1 MSATPRQ
8 LGPEVQGFVPPPHP
22 AGLHQSGA
30 YVALE
35 PLSADLHA
43 ADLHRAFSV
52 DDALWDYLGYGP
64 FAGAAAYYRWV
75 KEREASLDPVF
86 FALRDRATGHAC
98 GVASFLRIDP
108 ANGVL
113 ETGHICLSPEL
124 QRSRAATEAMFLM
137 LDWSFSAGYR
147 RHEWKCDALNV
158 PSRRAAARL
167 GYTFEGIFRQ
177 HMIVKGRNRDT
188 AWFSVIDS
196 EWQVLRPAF
205 VAWLDAGNFTD
216 DGRQIQRLSDL
227 VAAAREGTDIS
238 LL

>member
-8 LGPEVQGFVPPPHP
+8 RGPEVQGFVPPPHP
-22 AGLHQSGA
+22 AGLHQSGT

-64 FAGAAAYYRWV
+64 FAGAAAYHRWV
-75 KEREASLDPVF
+75 TERETSLDPVF
-86 FALRDRATGHAC
+86 FALRDLASGHAC

-147 RHEWKCDALNV
+147 RHEWKCDALNA
-158 PSRRAAARL
+158 PSRKAAARL
-167 GYTFEGIFRQ
+167 GFTFEGIFRQ

-205 VAWLDAGNFTD
+205 VTWLDAGNFTD
-216 DGRQIQRLSDL
+216 DGRQIQRLSNL
-227 VAAAREGTDIS
+227 VAAAREGTDIP
-238 LL
+238 LF